1 MVYALE
7 IEILD
12 PVFYSVNPFFH
23 DWVPSTGFGCDNHVE
38 GSSIERYS

>member
-23 DWVPSTGFGCDNHVE
+23 DWVPSTGFGCVHFSRNS
-38 GSSIERYS
+38 GSALR